1 MTEKKMKVEFAP
13 GAFDDFDGT
22 QEELDSLQAEIVSMF
37 ANMTAEELAER
48 SQPVDIEE
56 LIEDGE
62 RDVVEKIV
70 QAMSD
75 NSTRTLQ

>member
-13 GAFDDFDGT
+13 GAFDDFEGS
-22 QEELDSLQAEIVSMF
+22 QEELDSLQAEILSMF

-48 SQPVDIEE
+48 SQPVDFDQ

-62 RDVVEKIV
+62 LDVAEKIV
-70 QAMSD
+70 QALSD
-75 NSTRTLQ
+75 NPTRTLQ

>member
-22 QEELDSLQAEIVSMF
+22 QEELDSLQAEILSMF
-37 ANMTAEELAER
+37 ANLTPEELAER
-48 SQPVDIEE
+48 SQPVDIHQ

-62 RDVVEKIV
+62 HDVVEKIV

-75 NSTRTLQ
+75 NPTRTLQ

>member
-70 QAMSD
+70 QAMSN

>member
-62 RDVVEKIV
+62 HDVVEKIV

-75 NSTRTLQ
+75 NPTRTLQ